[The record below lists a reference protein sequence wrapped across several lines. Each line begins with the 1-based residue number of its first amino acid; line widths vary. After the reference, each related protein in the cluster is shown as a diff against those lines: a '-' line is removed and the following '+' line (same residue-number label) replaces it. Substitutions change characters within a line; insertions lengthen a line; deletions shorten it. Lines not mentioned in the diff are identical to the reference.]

1 MASDGQMA
9 ELMRA
14 LLDPRVAWSTARRGD
29 PRLHWWRSFTLGLL
43 VAMFACAGA
52 FVGTTRLL
60 SRVMETQSSGL
71 VPLLLVVLAFVVLA
85 AAAAYFVLI
94 MVGAASRLMDP

>member
-14 LLDPRVAWSTARRGD
+14 LLDPRVAWPTARRGD
-29 PRLHWWRSFTLGLL
+29 PRPYWWRSFTLGLL

-71 VPLLLVVLAFVVLA
+71 LPLLLVVLAFFFL

-94 MVGAASRLMDP
+94 MVAAASRLMDP